1 MGEKVMEKVLLKD
14 AAAAPMDLHAY
25 MQRGGYQALTRVLRE
40 LTPEK
45 VLDEIKRSGLRGRG
59 GAGFPTGKKWELA
72 AQKKGEKK
80 YVCCNA
86 AEGEP
91 GTYKD
96 RTLIR
101 ANPHQLIEGVIIAAY
116 TIGADEAYIFI
127 KESFHQEYEILCHA
141 VDEATRSGLLGDQI
155 LGSQFHLELKV
166 FRGPDVYVAGEETA
180 MLEAIEGRKALP
192 KQKPPFYPIQH
203 GLFGKPTLVN
213 NVETLCNIPHILW
226 RGADWFSKV
235 GHPKSPGTMLFT
247 VSGEVKRP
255 GVYEIPLGTPLRDLI
270 YDYGGGIKGQHRF
283 KAVFPG
289 GPSQALLVEND
300 LGVSLDFESL
310 KERGS
315 GLGTGGVMV
324 LSDATCMVSAALYY
338 SRFFMRES
346 CGQCPPCKLGTI
358 HMTQLLEKIEQGRA
372 DSKDLASLVQTFGL
386 IRGRGYCDLI
396 NSSVRSV
403 ESTIKHFRGEYE
415 SHLRDKGCG
424 LKSMTDLA
432 NLVEPHPNVA
442 GGLGP
447 LVGSVEKA

>member
-1 MGEKVMEKVLLKD
+1 MVGEKDVEKVLLKN
-14 AAAAPMDLHAY
+14 AGTGPMDLPAY
-25 MQRGGYQALTRVLRE
+25 RQSGGYEALSKVVHE
-40 LTPEK
+40 LAPEK
-45 VLDEIKRSGLRGRG
+45 VIEEIKRSGLRGRG

-72 AQKKGEKK
+72 AQKKGAKK

-101 ANPHQLIEGVIIAAY
+101 TNPHQLIEGVIIAAY
-116 TIGADEAYIFI
+116 TVGADEAYIFI
-127 KESFHQEYEILCHA
+127 KESFQQEYDILCYG
-141 VDEATRSGLLGDQI
+141 VDEAIQAGFLGERI
-155 LGSQFHLELKV
+155 LGSRFGLKLQV
-166 FRGPDVYVAGEETA
+166 FQGPNVYVAGEETA
-180 MLEAIEGRKALP
+180 MLEAIEGRRAQP

-213 NVETLCNIPHILW
+213 NAETLSNIPHILR
-226 RGADWFSKV
+226 RGADWFSKL

-247 VSGEVKRP
+247 VSGEVNRP
-255 GVYEIPLGTPLRDLI
+255 GIYEVPLGTPLKDLI
-270 YDYGGGIKGQHRF
+270 YEYGEGIRGQHRF

-289 GPSQALLVEND
+289 GLSQALLVEDD

-315 GLGTGGVMV
+315 GLGTGGIMV
-324 LSDATCMVSAALYY
+324 LSEATCMVSAALFC
-338 SRFFMRES
+338 SSFFMRES

-358 HMTQLLEKIEQGRA
+358 HMTQLLEKVEQGKA
-372 DSKDLASLVQTFGL
+372 EYKDLASLEQIFKL

-403 ESTIKHFRGEYE
+403 ESTLKHFRGEYE
-415 SHLRDKGCG
+415 NHIREKRCG
-424 LKSMTDLA
+424 SRPMTDHFTLM
-432 NLVEPHPNVA
+432 EPHPVVA
-442 GGLGP
+442 
-447 LVGSVEKA
+447 